1 MFKIKITNN
10 LYNYKVTDSC
20 LMKLFNDNAFNKF
33 EMIWTKHKS
42 ADINE
47 VLLQP
52 IVSFTM
58 LTKASDYCLAVL

>member
-42 ADINE
+42 ADINWSP
-47 VLLQP
+47 VAAHC
-52 IVSFTM
+52 IFYY
-58 LTKASDYCLAVL
+58 AY